1 MVAQSTSLTDGGLT
15 AAWTKF
21 RPHPIQAELWDCR
34 KRFIAVPAGRG
45 SGKTELAKRHL
56 VRSLLVSK
64 PWPDPRYFYGGP
76 TWQQAKRVAW
86 ADLLRLIPPAW
97 YDKSDVSVSEMRI
110 TTLWGA
116 ELWVVGLDKPQ
127 RIEGTLWD
135 GCVLDESC
143 DLKPQVFDMNVL
155 PTLTWRNGWCWR
167 IGVPKRQGPSAV
179 EFRDYFEAAQSG
191 KLPDAAGF
199 TWPSSD
205 IVPKQMLDF
214 ARTMLDPRDY
224 AEQFDAMF
232 QTAGGGIFHCFD
244 EHLNVRRCPYD
255 PQLPLIIGSDF
266 NVDPMAW
273 AIGQRRGDL
282 MEWFDELW
290 LRNANTPRTLDA
302 LWAKYAS
309 HKGGFQFFGDATSQA
324 RKTSADKTD
333 YAHILNDERFKKAGR
348 IVRYPRQNPRIRD
361 KFSACNAMLKNAK
374 GVRRMFVDPVCVHLL
389 ADLRARYYKPGTS
402 DPADAGVAGDV
413 GHITDAMGYATWMLF
428 PVRIELD
435 TVRGAVH
442 IDKGG

>member
-1 MVAQSTSLTDGGLT
+1 MQSVNPTDSHLTS
-15 AAWTKF
+15 AWTAF
-21 RPHPIQAELWDCR
+21 RPHMVQTELWNCR
-34 KRFIAVPAGRG
+34 KRFVAVPAGRG
-45 SGKTELAKRHL
+45 SGKTELAKRRL
-56 VRSLLVSK
+56 VCALLELK

-76 TWQQAKRVAW
+76 TSQQAKRTAW
-86 ADLLRLIPPAW
+86 NDLLRLIPPEW
-97 YDKSDVSVSEMRI
+97 YNKDDVSYSQLCIR
-110 TTLWGA
+110 TRWGA

-127 RIEGTLWD
+127 RIEGVQWD

-143 DLKPQVFDMNVL
+143 DLKPRIFDLNVL
-155 PTLTWRNGWCWR
+155 PALTWRKGWCWR
-167 IGVPKRQGPSAV
+167 LGVPKRQGPSAV
-179 EFRDYFEAAQSG
+179 EFREYFEAARAH

-205 IVPKQMLDF
+205 IVPKGMLDY
-214 ARTMLDPRDY
+214 ARATLDPKDF

-244 EHLNVRRCPYD
+244 EVLNVRRCPYD

-273 AIGQRRGDL
+273 IIGQRRGEL

-290 LRNANTPRTLDA
+290 LRDINTPDALDA
-302 LWAKYAS
+302 LWAKYAG
-309 HKGGFQFFGDATSQA
+309 HKGGFQFFGDASWARA
-324 RKTSADKTD
+324 RKTSASMTD

-348 IVRYPRQNPRIRD
+348 IVRYPRKNPPIRD
-361 KFSACNAMLKNAK
+361 KFSACNAMFKNAN
-374 GVRRMFVDPVCVHLL
+374 GDRRAFVDPVCVHLL
-389 ADLRARYYKPGTS
+389 TDLRARYYKPGTS
-402 DPADAGVAGDV
+402 DPADAGDV

-428 PVRIELD
+428 PVRIKLD

-442 IDKGG
+442 IESGG